1 MFRKKQKK
9 AKVEISLPRM
19 KTLQLD
25 AKKRTVTGQKVKTLR
40 NEGVIPATIYGK
52 TTEPM
57 TIQVGL
63 DEFSRAFKQSGETG
77 LIALMIDGTNHPVL
91 VKNVQLNPVTM
102 SPIHVE
108 FQQVN
113 LKEKIK
119 ANIPVVVIGESQAV
133 KEKSGTLLQLL
144 NEVEVEALPTDLPE
158 HIEVD
163 ISKLAQVNDH
173 ATVKELV
180 IPQNVTLLT
189 DPDIMVVKIGE
200 LVAPEPE
207 PVAAP
212 AEGEAAP
219 TGEAPA
225 EGTEEKG
232 TSASPEKSAESP
244 KKE

>member
-1 MFRKKQKK
+1 
-9 AKVEISLPRM
+9 M

-25 AKKRTVTGQKVKTLR
+25 AKQRTVTGQKVKTLR
-40 NEGVIPATIYGK
+40 NEGIIPATIYGK
-52 TTEPM
+52 TTEPI

-63 DEFSRAFKQSGETG
+63 DEFSHAFKQSGETG
-77 LIALMIDGTNHPVL
+77 LISLMVDGTSHPVL

-113 LKEKIK
+113 LREKIK
-119 ANIPVVVIGESQAV
+119 ANIPVVIVGESQPV

-163 ISKLAQVNDH
+163 ISGLAQVNNH
-173 ATVKELV
+173 MLVKELA
-180 IPQNVTLLT
+180 IPENVTLLT
-189 DPDIMVVKIGE
+189 DPEIMVVKIGE

-212 AEGEAAP
+212 AEGEATPTEGTQAEGEEGKGTPAP
-219 TGEAPA
+219 T
-225 EGTEEKG
+225 EE
-232 TSASPEKSAESP
+232 SS